1 MVNTMTCTLHLFIS
15 SLLLIAGTAAAD
27 QSSMP
32 AGTIRPLFEPADRCM
47 ACHNGLTTSAG
58 KDVSIGIAWRPSMMA
73 NAARDP
79 YWQAAV
85 RREVLDHPTAQA
97 EIENECSTCH
107 MPMASF
113 EAKAANRKG
122 GVFAH
127 LPAGRSQ
134 ERADLLAADGVS
146 CTACHQIENKG
157 LGAKESFTGGF
168 AVDIQASIGQRRAFG
183 PFEVD
188 NGRKRIMRSSSGF
201 QPEQAS
207 HITSSEHCAT
217 CHTLYTHTLG
227 ANGEVIGELPEQ
239 VPYLEW
245 RHSAFGQSQ
254 SCQSCH
260 MPMAEGEMPISSV
273 LGQPRSHLAQHVFR
287 AGNFFMPRVFAR
299 FRDQLGVTALS
310 QELDAASRQTV
321 EHLETDAA
329 RISIGNLQVSSGK
342 LLAEVAVE
350 SLAGHKLP
358 TAYPSRRVW
367 IRFAVRDR
375 QGRVVFDSGALQP
388 DGSIRGNDN
397 DADPGRY
404 EPHYDEIDNP
414 GKVQIFEAIMVDA
427 GGRVTTGL
435 LTALRYAKDNRLLPQ
450 GFDKATAGADI
461 ATLGHAREDA
471 NFRDGED
478 RIRYSVVLG
487 QAGGPFTVQAEL
499 WYQPIG
505 YRWAHNLRQQKAD
518 EISRFVSLYESMA
531 GASAI
536 VLAKTTVAAQ

>member
-1 MVNTMTCTLHLFIS
+1 
-15 SLLLIAGTAAAD
+15 
-27 QSSMP
+27 
-32 AGTIRPLFEPADRCM
+32 
-47 ACHNGLTTSAG
+47 
-58 KDVSIGIAWRPSMMA
+58 
-73 NAARDP
+73 
-79 YWQAAV
+79 
-85 RREVLDHPTAQA
+85 
-97 EIENECSTCH
+97 
-107 MPMASF
+107 MASF

-168 AVDIQASIGQRRAFG
+168 AVDTQASIGQRRAFG

-499 WYQPIG
+499 WCQPIG